1 MSACV
6 ICFTSSGI
14 LLLPITCNSLSP
26 SESVGSKIFII
37 CTLASTSVT
46 PLYNV
51 TFFSLSLFSSL
62 SSEGISLF
70 NNYDQFY
77 RLFPQSLHLSQD
89 QPLLLPKFGSAN
101 DFSHQA
107 FYSSYNVRHEQ
118 GHNVSDQ
125 KILIPAGFL
134 HYRRSVAHPVSN
146 VHRFQGV
153 PFQPF
158 QHCLFQA
165 YFVSIRYPRINPSF
179 LDLYLLQAHEA
190 IR

>member
-1 MSACV
+1 MIDERMSAWV

-70 NNYDQFY
+70 NNL
-77 RLFPQSLHLSQD
+77 RSTLS
-89 QPLLLPKFGSAN
+89 PFSAITSPVSGSTIASAK
-101 DFSHQA
+101 DWFSKRFLTSS

-165 YFVSIRYPRINPSF
+165 CFVSIRYPRINPSF
-179 LDLYLLQAHEA
+179 LDLY
-190 IR
+190 